1 MGLLKRGMTFGFVA
15 SLAMLGWAAV
25 GQAATCTVDTTDP
38 DSFITG
44 AKTTSSCGLGLAGSN
59 NDSEG
64 EIVTLLGGT
73 WTLIDKSDDD
83 GSGSN
88 NGALQNTG
96 DNSNAGN
103 WFVDLD
109 SLNFE
114 DLVLVIKDG
123 QDAGNGAKWAYF
135 YLDLEGGCSIANKPA
150 GADICGEWQMYAG
163 KDLSHLS
170 LYGTG
175 TGTTTQ
181 VPGPAPL
188 VLVGLGLVGMGVA
201 RRRR

>member
-1 MGLLKRGMTFGFVA
+1 MGLLKRGMMFGFVA

-25 GQAATCTVDTTDP
+25 GQAAMCTVDTTDP

-44 AKTTSSCGLGLAGSN
+44 AKTISSCGLGLAGSN
-59 NDSEG
+59 NDSAG
-64 EIVTLLGGT
+64 EIGTLLTGT
-73 WTLIDKSDDD
+73 WTLIDKSDD
-83 GSGSN
+83 GSG
-88 NGALQNTG
+88 NGALLITG

-103 WFVDLD
+103 WFVDLE
-109 SLNFE
+109 SLNFA

-123 QDAGNGAKWAYF
+123 AEAGNNGAKWAYF
-135 YLDLEGGCSIANKPA
+135 YLDLAGGCSIANGPA

-181 VPGPAPL
+181 VPGAAPL
-188 VLVGLGLVGMGVA
+188 LLVGLGLVGMGVA